1 MVQSV
6 CACLQSIRRQV
17 CIVQRAAADLNPHL
31 PLDLIEILLQQ
42 HERIV
47 RLVPTTY
54 ACSDTQIQ
62 ITDHETRVSKRTRAS
77 ALASRLDIKQF
88 LSLLVGYVHAS
99 TCGMGCGRRLLVPPL
114 LRP

>member
-62 ITDHETRVSKRTRAS
+62 TSILVCRNERERVHKPAGWTSSSSS
-77 ALASRLDIKQF
+77 A
-88 LSLLVGYVHAS
+88 
-99 TCGMGCGRRLLVPPL
+99 CW
-114 LRP
+114 